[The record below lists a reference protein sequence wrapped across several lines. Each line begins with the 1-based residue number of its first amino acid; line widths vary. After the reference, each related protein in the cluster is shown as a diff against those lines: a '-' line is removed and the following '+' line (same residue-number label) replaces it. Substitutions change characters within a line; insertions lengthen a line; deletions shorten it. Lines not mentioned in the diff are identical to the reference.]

1 MPKKKKQRK
10 PAKKPA
16 KKKKEAF
23 SDRELAKIKKEL
35 VDSRNK
41 SVLIEED
48 IRRLKQSLNIELPSH
63 MLPNRDTKVFYK
75 DFVFECG
82 NCVKEFRHRTE
93 VSSIYHKV
101 VCPKCNEEHVL
112 VFKPKIKDYEV
123 RLPKTIKQV
132 RK

>member
-10 PAKKPA
+10 PAKKP
-16 KKKKEAF
+16 KKKDAF

-35 VDSRNK
+35 EDTRSR

-48 IRRLKQSLNIELPSH
+48 IRRLKQSLNIELPPH
-63 MLPNRDTKVFYK
+63 VLPNKDTKVFYK

-112 VFKPKIKDYEV
+112 VFKPNIKDYEV
-123 RLPKTIKQV
+123 RLPKTIRQL